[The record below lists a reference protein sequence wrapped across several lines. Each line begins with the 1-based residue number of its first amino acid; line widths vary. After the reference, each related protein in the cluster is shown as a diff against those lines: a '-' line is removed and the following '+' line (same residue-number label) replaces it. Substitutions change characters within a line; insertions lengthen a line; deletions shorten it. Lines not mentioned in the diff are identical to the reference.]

1 MKHCSWTATQTAAT
15 FHQELYLLSKGGKIQ
30 KGVENC
36 DHKLF
41 CGTQNEN
48 AMCRKKVTTPILQLQ
63 ISVLMVHNGL
73 KHVWRKYC
81 IIQSCNKF
89 LQAIFSSSVQ
99 PLAPLESFS
108 ALKIKIKFRN
118 SRAKFSSFSKG
129 LGEDY
134 ISFLHVQNK
143 FPLFKSCS
151 IDQSQRQVC
160 FFPAVSVST
169 TFMTQRGFDKQK
181 PFKWHYRSN
190 HFSFIPF
197 QRGTGIFKMARRNYT
212 PNDHTAHW
220 KFTPKRLLL

>member
-1 MKHCSWTATQTAAT
+1 MKHCSLTATQTAAT
-15 FHQELYLLSKGGKIQ
+15 SASGIILGFQRRKNTKGSGELWSHIILLHWKWKCYVQEEASD
-30 KGVENC
+30 NS
-36 DHKLF
+36 HSP
-41 CGTQNEN
+41 
-48 AMCRKKVTTPILQLQ
+48 TPNSCL
-63 ISVLMVHNGL
+63 NGAQWV
-73 KHVWRKYC
+73 KTAWRKYC

-118 SRAKFSSFSKG
+118 SKTKFSSFSKG

-160 FFPAVSVST
+160 FFSSSKHEHHLHDT
-169 TFMTQRGFDKQK
+169 
-181 PFKWHYRSN
+181 
-190 HFSFIPF
+190 
-197 QRGTGIFKMARRNYT
+197 
-212 PNDHTAHW
+212 
-220 KFTPKRLLL
+220 KRFW

>member
-1 MKHCSWTATQTAAT
+1 M
-15 FHQELYLLSKGGKIQ
+15 EKI
-30 KGVENC
+30 
-36 DHKLF
+36 L
-41 CGTQNEN
+41 
-48 AMCRKKVTTPILQLQ
+48 
-63 ISVLMVHNGL
+63 
-73 KHVWRKYC
+73 

-108 ALKIKIKFRN
+108 ALKIKIKLRN
-118 SRAKFSSFSKG
+118 SKAKFSSFSKG

-160 FFPAVSVST
+160 FFPAVSMNT
-169 TFMTQRGFDKQK
+169 TFMIQRGFDKQK
-181 PFKWHYRSN
+181 LFKWHYRSN

-197 QRGTGIFKMARRNYT
+197 QRGTGIFKMAHRNYI
-212 PNDHTAHW
+212 PNDHTAYW

>member
-1 MKHCSWTATQTAAT
+1 M
-15 FHQELYLLSKGGKIQ
+15 
-30 KGVENC
+30 ENY
-36 DHKLF
+36 DHVLF
-41 CGTQNEN
+41 CCSQNEN
-48 AMCRKKVTTPILQLQ
+48 AMCMKKVTTPNFCL
-63 ISVLMVHNGL
+63 NGTQRV
-73 KHVWRKYC
+73 KTAWRKYC

-118 SRAKFSSFSKG
+118 SKAKFSSFSRG

-160 FFPAVSVST
+160 FFL
-169 TFMTQRGFDKQK
+169 Q
-181 PFKWHYRSN
+181 
-190 HFSFIPF
+190 
-197 QRGTGIFKMARRNYT
+197 
-212 PNDHTAHW
+212 
-220 KFTPKRLLL
+220 

>member
-1 MKHCSWTATQTAAT
+1 MKFILLKTTAIFFLLKSMKHCSWTATQTAAT
-15 FHQELYLLSKGGKIQ
+15 FHQELYLLFKKGKIQ

-48 AMCRKKVTTPILQLQ
+48 AVCRKKVTTPILQLQ

-129 LGEDY
+129 LGRIIY
-134 ISFLHVQNK
+134 PSYMYKISF
-143 FPLFKSCS
+143 
-151 IDQSQRQVC
+151 
-160 FFPAVSVST
+160 
-169 TFMTQRGFDKQK
+169 
-181 PFKWHYRSN
+181 HYSRVV
-190 HFSFIPF
+190 P
-197 QRGTGIFKMARRNYT
+197 
-212 PNDHTAHW
+212 
-220 KFTPKRLLL
+220 